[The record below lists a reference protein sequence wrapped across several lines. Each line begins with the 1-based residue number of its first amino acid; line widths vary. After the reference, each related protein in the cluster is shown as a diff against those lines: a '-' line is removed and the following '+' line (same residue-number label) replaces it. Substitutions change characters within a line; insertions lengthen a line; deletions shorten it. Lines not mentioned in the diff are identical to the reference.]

1 MSEEKPPSRPFFKR
15 LFNKFFQKT
24 LKPRAQLMQALEE
37 AEDNLVIDPYSR
49 SVIEGAMQVE
59 SLKVRDV
66 MVPRSKMIMID
77 SEASTSELLQ
87 VMVSSYHS
95 RFPIHNLEQD
105 SILGILLA
113 KDLLSHFAQ
122 DNNDEFNYREYLRDA
137 LSVPESKPLGGLLR
151 EFQQNK
157 SHMAIVVDEYGEIAG
172 LVTLEDV
179 IEQIVGEIEDE
190 HDQEEDNII
199 DYGDGRYLLQA
210 NTPLIEFNEFFE
222 TSIKNEDYDTVA
234 GLVISGFTYL
244 PEQMSEITLHGFQ
257 FKVLKTDSRR
267 IHLLEVQR
275 ITQAIETPIESSSSR

>member
-1 MSEEKPPSRPFFKR
+1 MSEEKPPSRLFFQR
-15 LFNKFFQKT
+15 LFSKFFQKA
-24 LKPRAQLMQALEE
+24 LKPRAQLMKALED

-49 SVIEGAMQVE
+49 TVIEGAMQVE

-77 SEASTSELLQ
+77 SESSTTEQLQ

-95 RFPIHNLEQD
+95 RFPIYNQEQD
-105 SILGILLA
+105 SILGIVLA

-122 DNNDEFNYREYLRDA
+122 DGKNEFNYREFLRDA
-137 LSVPESKPLGGLLR
+137 LSVPDSKPLGGLLR

-190 HDQEEDNII
+190 HDLEEDNII

-210 NTPLIEFNEFFE
+210 NTPIIEFNEFFE
-222 TSIKNEDYDTVA
+222 TSITNDDYDTVA

-275 ITQAIETPIESSSSR
+275 DIQAIESPIESSSR

>member
-1 MSEEKPPSRPFFKR
+1 MSEEKPPSRPFFQR
-15 LFNKFFQKT
+15 LFKNFFQQT
-24 LKPRAQLMQALEE
+24 LKPGAQLMQALQE

-49 SVIEGAMQVE
+49 SVIEGVMQVE

-66 MVPRSKMIMID
+66 MVPRLKMIMID
-77 SEASTSELLQ
+77 SESSTSELLQ

-95 RFPIHNLEQD
+95 RFPIHNKEQD
-105 SILGILLA
+105 SILGIVLA

-122 DNNDEFNYREYLRDA
+122 DDNDEFNYREYLRDA
-137 LSVPESKPLGGLLR
+137 LSVPESKPLGALIR

-157 SHMAIVVDEYGEIAG
+157 SHMSIVVDEYGEIAG

-275 ITQAIETPIESSSSR
+275 VTQAIESPLESSSP

>member
-1 MSEEKPPSRPFFKR
+1 MSEEKPPSRPFFQR
-15 LFNKFFQKT
+15 LFKIFFQQT
-24 LKPRAQLMQALEE
+24 LKPRAQLMQALQE

-49 SVIEGAMQVE
+49 SVIEGVMQVE

-77 SEASTSELLQ
+77 FESSTSELLQ

-95 RFPIHNLEQD
+95 RFPIHNKEQD
-105 SILGILLA
+105 SILGIVLA

-122 DNNDEFNYREYLRDA
+122 DDNDEFNYREYLRDA
-137 LSVPESKPLGGLLR
+137 LSVPESKPLGALIR

-157 SHMAIVVDEYGEIAG
+157 SHMSIVVDEYGEIAG

-275 ITQAIETPIESSSSR
+275 VTQAIETPLESSSP

>member
-1 MSEEKPPSRPFFKR
+1 MSEEKPPSRPFFQK
-15 LFNKFFQKT
+15 LFKKFFQQT

-49 SVIEGAMQVE
+49 SVIEGVMQVE

-77 SEASTSELLQ
+77 FESSTSELLQ

-95 RFPIHNLEQD
+95 RFPIHNKEQD
-105 SILGILLA
+105 SILGIVLA

-122 DNNDEFNYREYLRDA
+122 DDNDEFNYREYLRDA
-137 LSVPESKPLGGLLR
+137 LSVPESKPLGALIR

-157 SHMAIVVDEYGEIAG
+157 SHMSIVVDEYGEIAG

-275 ITQAIETPIESSSSR
+275 VTQAIETPLESSSP

>member
-1 MSEEKPPSRPFFKR
+1 MSEEKPPSRPFFQR
-15 LFNKFFQKT
+15 LFKKNFQQT
-24 LKPRAQLMQALEE
+24 LKPRAKLMQALEE

-49 SVIEGAMQVE
+49 SVIEGVMQVE
-59 SLKVRDV
+59 SLTVRDV

-77 SEASTSELLQ
+77 SESSTSELLQ
-87 VMVSSYHS
+87 IMVSSYHS
-95 RFPIHNLEQD
+95 RFPIHNKEQD
-105 SILGILLA
+105 SILGIVLA

-122 DNNDEFNYREYLRDA
+122 DDNDEFNYREYLRDA
-137 LSVPESKPLGGLLR
+137 LSVPESKPLGALLR

-157 SHMAIVVDEYGEIAG
+157 SHMAIVMDEYGEFAG

-275 ITQAIETPIESSSSR
+275 VTQAIETPLESSSP

>member
-1 MSEEKPPSRPFFKR
+1 
-15 LFNKFFQKT
+15 
-24 LKPRAQLMQALEE
+24 MQALQE
-37 AEDNLVIDPYSR
+37 AEDNLVLDPFSR
-49 SVIEGAMQVE
+49 SVIEGVMQVE

-66 MVPRSKMIMID
+66 MVPRLKMIMID
-77 SEASTSELLQ
+77 SESSTSELLQ

-95 RFPIHNLEQD
+95 RFPIHNKEQD
-105 SILGILLA
+105 SILGIVLA

-122 DNNDEFNYREYLRDA
+122 DDNDEFNYREYLRDA
-137 LSVPESKPLGGLLR
+137 LSVPESKPLGALIR

-157 SHMAIVVDEYGEIAG
+157 SHMSIVVDEYGEIAG

-275 ITQAIETPIESSSSR
+275 VTQAIETPLESSSP

>member
-1 MSEEKPPSRPFFKR
+1 MSDDKPPSRSFFK
-15 LFNKFFQKT
+15 LFDKFFPKT

-49 SVIEGAMQVE
+49 SVIEGALQVE

-77 SEASTSELLQ
+77 SEATTKNLLQ
-87 VMVSSYHS
+87 IMVASSHS
-95 RFPIHNLEQD
+95 RFPIHNEEQD
-105 SILGILLA
+105 SVLGVVLA

-122 DNNDEFNYREYLRDA
+122 NQDDEFNYREYLRDA
-137 LSVPESKPLGGLLR
+137 LSVPESKPLGPLLR

-157 SHMAIVVDEYGEIAG
+157 SHMAIVLDEYGEIAG

-190 HDQEEDNII
+190 HDKEEENII

-210 NTPLIEFNEFFE
+210 NTTLIEFNEFFNANIA
-222 TSIKNEDYDTVA
+222 SDDYDTVA
-234 GLVISGFTYL
+234 GLVISGFSYL
-244 PEQMSEITLHGFQ
+244 PEQLSEINLHGFQ
-257 FKVLKTDSRR
+257 FKVLKTDNRR
-267 IHLLEVQR
+267 LHLLEVQHKV
-275 ITQAIETPIESSSSR
+275 IDDKAKE

>member
-1 MSEEKPPSRPFFKR
+1 MSDDKPPSRSFFK
-15 LFNKFFQKT
+15 LFDKFFPKT

-37 AEDNLVIDPYSR
+37 AEENLVIDPYSR
-49 SVIEGAMQVE
+49 SVIEGALQVE

-77 SEASTSELLQ
+77 SEATTKNLLQ
-87 VMVSSYHS
+87 VMVASSHS
-95 RFPIHNLEQD
+95 RFPIHNEEQD
-105 SILGILLA
+105 SILGVVLA

-122 DNNDEFNYREYLRDA
+122 NQEEEFNYREYLRDA
-137 LSVPESKPLGGLLR
+137 LSVPESKPLGALLR

-157 SHMAIVVDEYGEIAG
+157 SHMAIVLDEYGEIAG

-190 HDQEEDNII
+190 HDKEEDNII

-210 NTPLIEFNEFFE
+210 NTTLTEFNEFFNS
-222 TSIKNEDYDTVA
+222 SIASDDYDTIA
-234 GLVISGFTYL
+234 GLVISGFSYL

-257 FKVLKTDSRR
+257 FKVLKTDNRR
-267 IHLLEVQR
+267 LHLLEVQHKLSDHK
-275 ITQAIETPIESSSSR
+275 AKE